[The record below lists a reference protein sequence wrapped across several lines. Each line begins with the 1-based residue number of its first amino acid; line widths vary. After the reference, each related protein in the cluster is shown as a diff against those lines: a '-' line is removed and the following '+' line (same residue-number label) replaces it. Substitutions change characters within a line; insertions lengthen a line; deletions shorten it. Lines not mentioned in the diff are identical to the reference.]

1 MIPPSRLAQKQT
13 AILERR
19 ALRKARA
26 AKLAAK
32 RKALAK
38 RKWYRGRRARLAK
51 EVADLLRMVKFSMK
65 QWGEEDS

>member
-1 MIPPSRLAQKQT
+1 MTVQSRLEQKQ
-13 AILERR
+13 AALRERR

-38 RKWYRGRRARLAK
+38 RKWYRGRRARQAK